1 MFDGCAGARRKNC
14 TFVTNSMIM
23 TENSLYDKKS
33 IRAITGKTADFT
45 EVAKDCVAFAN
56 AQGGRIEFGIED
68 GESLPAASQTVEESL
83 TVNLVNK
90 ISGLTNNVVLSAEVE
105 KRHNGGEIL
114 VLHVFRS
121 TSIAMTSTG
130 KIYIRIGDCSV
141 PVTSSEDIVR
151 LAADKNSFS
160 WEDALSQYDWQK
172 ADSVKLN
179 KLLAEIKASDR
190 VSRFVKD
197 KEIKEILDYFYL
209 TDPESDKMTNLG
221 VLFIGQTTQRGRLNN
236 APVVQ
241 CIKYDEYGEKVNK
254 WVWDDY
260 RMNPQELID
269 SIWESVPEWTE
280 SYEISD
286 GMRRKNIP
294 AYEEEVIREILCNS
308 LVHRPYTIRGD
319 IFVNIYPDRIEV
331 VNPGQLPLGIT
342 PENILHKTYKRNEHL
357 ANICYVLHL
366 MEREGSGYDKMYELQ
381 LSLGKSVP
389 KVIEGDDYVKAV
401 IERRIRSVDALK
413 LMQEAKEK
421 FPLKQKALICL
432 GFIAQYGP
440 VSGSE
445 LVKMLDLSGSDS
457 LRAWLN
463 PLLDNGLV
471 ESTGEN
477 TNGKKYFVAGNI
489 NSLTGKKTHRQ
500 IKNEFIRDAIMQD
513 IIEHQEVSIA
523 EVADRLSTL
532 ASYDILRRIILSLV
546 QEGKLIQRGK
556 GRWVRFTPNDK

>member
-1 MFDGCAGARRKNC
+1 
-14 TFVTNSMIM
+14 MI
-23 TENSLYDKKS
+23 ENSLYDRKS
-33 IRAITGKTADFT
+33 IRAITGKTADFP

-56 AQGGRIEFGIED
+56 AQGGKIEFGIED
-68 GESLPAASQTVEESL
+68 DETLPPASQMIYEKLAVE
-83 TVNLVNK
+83 LVNK
-90 ISGLTNNVVLSAEVE
+90 IAGLTNNVVVNAEIE
-105 KRHNGGEIL
+105 TKNNGGDVL
-114 VLHVFRS
+114 VLHIYRS
-121 TSIAMTSTG
+121 SAIAMTSSG
-130 KIYIRIGDCSV
+130 KIFIRIGDNSV

-151 LAADKNSFS
+151 LATDKNSFS

-172 ADSVKLN
+172 ADSGKLD
-179 KLLAEIKASDR
+179 KLITDIRSSDR
-190 VSRFVKD
+190 VSKFIRD
-197 KEIKEILDYFYL
+197 KETKEILDYFFL
-209 TDPESDKMTNLG
+209 TDPDSDRMTNLG
-221 VLFIGQTTQRGRLNN
+221 VLFIGEATQRGRLSN
-236 APVVQ
+236 APIVQ

-254 WVWDDY
+254 WLWDDY

-269 SIWESVPEWTE
+269 SIWKTVPEWTE
-280 SYEISD
+280 SYEISE

-294 AYEEEVIREILCNS
+294 AYEEAVIREILCNA

-319 IFVNIYPDRIEV
+319 IFINIYPDRIEV
-331 VNPGQLPLGIT
+331 VNPGQLPLGVT

-401 IERRIRSVDALK
+401 VERRIRSVDALK

-421 FPLKQKALICL
+421 FPLKQKAVICL

-445 LVKMLDLSGSDS
+445 LVRMLDLSGSDT

-471 ESTGEN
+471 EATAEN
-477 TNGKKYFVAGNI
+477 TNGKKYFVVESI
-489 NSLTGKKTHRQ
+489 RSLVDKKTPRQ
-500 IKNEFIRDAIMQD
+500 IKAEQIRGAVMQD
-513 IIEHQEVSIA
+513 IREHKDVSIA
-523 EVADRLSTL
+523 EVSERLEGNLSTKVVRKYMVEL
-532 ASYDILRRIILSLV
+532 LEDGYIRQS
-546 QEGKLIQRGK
+546 GK
-556 GRWVRFTPNDK
+556 GRWTRFILNE

>member
-1 MFDGCAGARRKNC
+1 
-14 TFVTNSMIM
+14 MI
-23 TENSLYDKKS
+23 ENSLYDRKS
-33 IRAITGKTADFT
+33 IRAITGKTADFP

-56 AQGGRIEFGIED
+56 AQGGKIEFGIED
-68 GESLPAASQTVEESL
+68 DETLPPASQMIDEKLAVE
-83 TVNLVNK
+83 LVNK
-90 ISGLTNNVVLSAEVE
+90 IAGLTNNVVVNAEIE
-105 KRHNGGEIL
+105 TKNNGGDVL
-114 VLHVFRS
+114 VLHIYRS
-121 TSIAMTSTG
+121 SAIAMTSSG
-130 KIYIRIGDCSV
+130 KIFIIIGDNSV

-151 LAADKNSFS
+151 LATDKNSFS

-172 ADSVKLN
+172 ADSGKLD
-179 KLLAEIKASDR
+179 KLITDIRSSDR
-190 VSRFVKD
+190 VSKFIRD
-197 KEIKEILDYFYL
+197 KETKEILDYFFL
-209 TDPESDKMTNLG
+209 TDPDSDRMTNLG
-221 VLFIGQTTQRGRLNN
+221 VLFIGEATQRGRLSN
-236 APVVQ
+236 APIVQ

-254 WVWDDY
+254 WLWDDY

-269 SIWESVPEWTE
+269 SIWKTVPEWTE
-280 SYEISD
+280 SYEISE

-294 AYEEEVIREILCNS
+294 AYEEAVIREILCNA

-319 IFVNIYPDRIEV
+319 IFINIYPDRIEV
-331 VNPGQLPLGIT
+331 VNPGQLPLGVT

-401 IERRIRSVDALK
+401 VERRIRSVDALK

-421 FPLKQKALICL
+421 FPLKQKAVICL

-445 LVKMLDLSGSDS
+445 LVRMLDLSGSDT

-471 ESTGEN
+471 EATAEN
-477 TNGKKYFVAGNI
+477 TNGKKYFVVESI
-489 NSLTGKKTHRQ
+489 RSLVDKKTPRQ
-500 IKNEFIRDAIMQD
+500 IKAEQIRGAVMQD
-513 IIEHQEVSIA
+513 IREHKDVSIA
-523 EVADRLSTL
+523 EVSERLEGNLSTKVVRKYMVEL
-532 ASYDILRRIILSLV
+532 LEDGYIRQS
-546 QEGKLIQRGK
+546 GK
-556 GRWVRFTPNDK
+556 GRWTRFILNE

>member
-1 MFDGCAGARRKNC
+1 
-14 TFVTNSMIM
+14 MI
-23 TENSLYDKKS
+23 ENSLYDKKS
-33 IRAITGKTADFT
+33 IRAITGKTADFP

-56 AQGGRIEFGIED
+56 AQGGKIEDGIED
-68 GESLPAASQTVEESL
+68 GDTLPPVSQVIDEKL
-83 TVNLVNK
+83 PVDLVNK
-90 ISGLTNNVVLSAEVE
+90 IAGLTNNVVINAEIE
-105 KRHNGGEIL
+105 KKHNGGEVI
-114 VLHVFRS
+114 VLHIFRS
-121 TSIAMTSTG
+121 SAIAMTSSG
-130 KIYIRIGDCSV
+130 KIFIRIGDNSV

-172 ADSVKLN
+172 ADSAKLD
-179 KLLAEIKASDR
+179 KLISDIKASDR
-190 VSRFVKD
+190 VSKFIKD
-197 KEIKEILDYFYL
+197 KETKEILDYFFL

-221 VLFIGQTTQRGRLNN
+221 VLFIGEAAQRGRLSN
-236 APVVQ
+236 APIVQ

-254 WVWDDY
+254 WLWDDY

-269 SIWESVPEWTE
+269 SIWETVPEWTE

-286 GMRRKNIP
+286 SMRRKNIP
-294 AYEEEVIREILCNS
+294 AYEETVIREILCNA

-331 VNPGQLPLGIT
+331 VNPGQLPLGVT

-389 KVIEGDDYVKAV
+389 KVIEGDDFVKAV
-401 IERRIRSVDALK
+401 VERRIRSIDALK
-413 LMQEAKEK
+413 LMQEVKEK

-440 VSGSE
+440 VSGAE
-445 LVKMLDLSGSDS
+445 LVKMLDLSGSDA

-471 ESTGEN
+471 EATTEN
-477 TNGKKYFVAGNI
+477 TNGKKYFVVENI
-489 NSLTGKKTHRQ
+489 RSLAGKKTARQ
-500 IKNEFIRDAIMQD
+500 IKSEQIREAVMQD
-513 IIEHQEVSIA
+513 IRGHKDVSIA
-523 EVADRLSTL
+523 EVAERLSNV
-532 ASYDILRRIILSLV
+532 ASYMILRRTVLGLV
-546 QEGKLIQRGK
+546 EDGQLKQSGK
-556 GRWVRFTPNDK
+556 GRWIRFSCVDK

>member
-1 MFDGCAGARRKNC
+1 
-14 TFVTNSMIM
+14 MI
-23 TENSLYDKKS
+23 ENSLYDRKS
-33 IRAITGKTADFT
+33 IRAITGKTADFP

-56 AQGGRIEFGIED
+56 AQGGKIEFGIED
-68 GESLPAASQTVEESL
+68 DETLPPASQMIDEKLAVE
-83 TVNLVNK
+83 LVNK
-90 ISGLTNNVVLSAEVE
+90 IAGLTNNVVVNTEIE
-105 KRHNGGEIL
+105 TKNNGGDVL
-114 VLHVFRS
+114 VLHIYRS
-121 TSIAMTSTG
+121 SAIAMTSSG
-130 KIYIRIGDCSV
+130 KIFIRIGDNSV

-151 LAADKNSFS
+151 LATDKNSFS

-172 ADSVKLN
+172 ADSGKLD
-179 KLLAEIKASDR
+179 KLITDIRSSDR
-190 VSRFVKD
+190 VSKFIRD
-197 KEIKEILDYFYL
+197 KETKEILDYFFL
-209 TDPESDKMTNLG
+209 TDPDSDRMTNLG
-221 VLFIGQTTQRGRLNN
+221 VLFIGEATQRGRLSN
-236 APVVQ
+236 APIVQ

-254 WVWDDY
+254 WLWDDY

-269 SIWESVPEWTE
+269 SIWKTVPEWTE
-280 SYEISD
+280 SYEISE

-294 AYEEEVIREILCNS
+294 AYEEAVIREILCNA

-319 IFVNIYPDRIEV
+319 IFINIYPDRIEV
-331 VNPGQLPLGIT
+331 VNPGQLPLGVT

-401 IERRIRSVDALK
+401 VERRIRSVDALK

-421 FPLKQKALICL
+421 FPLKQKAVICL

-445 LVKMLDLSGSDS
+445 LVRMLDLSGSDT

-471 ESTGEN
+471 EATAEN
-477 TNGKKYFVAGNI
+477 TNGKKYFVVESI
-489 NSLTGKKTHRQ
+489 RSLVDKKTPRQ
-500 IKNEFIRDAIMQD
+500 IKAEQIRGAVMQD
-513 IIEHQEVSIA
+513 IREHKDVSIA
-523 EVADRLSTL
+523 EVSERLEGNLSTKVVRKYMVEL
-532 ASYDILRRIILSLV
+532 LEDGYIRQS
-546 QEGKLIQRGK
+546 GK
-556 GRWVRFTPNDK
+556 GRWTRFILNE

>member
-1 MFDGCAGARRKNC
+1 
-14 TFVTNSMIM
+14 MI
-23 TENSLYDKKS
+23 ENSLYDRKS
-33 IRAITGKTADFT
+33 IRAITGKTADFP

-56 AQGGRIEFGIED
+56 AQGGKIEFGIED
-68 GESLPAASQTVEESL
+68 DETLPPASQMIDEKLAVE
-83 TVNLVNK
+83 LVNK
-90 ISGLTNNVVLSAEVE
+90 IAGLTNNVVVNAEIE
-105 KRHNGGEIL
+105 TKNNGGDVL
-114 VLHVFRS
+114 VLHIYRS
-121 TSIAMTSTG
+121 SAIAMTSSG
-130 KIYIRIGDCSV
+130 KIFIRIGDNSV

-151 LAADKNSFS
+151 LATDKNSFS

-172 ADSVKLN
+172 ADSGKLD
-179 KLLAEIKASDR
+179 KLITDIRSSDR
-190 VSRFVKD
+190 VSKFIRD
-197 KEIKEILDYFYL
+197 KETKEILDYFFL
-209 TDPESDKMTNLG
+209 TDPDSDRMTNLG
-221 VLFIGQTTQRGRLNN
+221 VLFIGEATQRGRLSN
-236 APVVQ
+236 APIVQ

-254 WVWDDY
+254 WLWDDY

-269 SIWESVPEWTE
+269 SIWKTVPEWTE
-280 SYEISD
+280 SYEISE

-294 AYEEEVIREILCNS
+294 AYEEAVIREILCNA

-319 IFVNIYPDRIEV
+319 IFINIYPDRIEV
-331 VNPGQLPLGIT
+331 VNPGQLPLGVT

-401 IERRIRSVDALK
+401 VERRIRSVDALK

-421 FPLKQKALICL
+421 FPLKQKAVICL

-445 LVKMLDLSGSDS
+445 LVRMLDLSGSDT

-471 ESTGEN
+471 EATAEN
-477 TNGKKYFVAGNI
+477 TNGKKYFVVESI
-489 NSLTGKKTHRQ
+489 RSLVDKKTPRQ
-500 IKNEFIRDAIMQD
+500 IKAEQIRGAVMQD
-513 IIEHQEVSIA
+513 IREHKDVSIA
-523 EVADRLSTL
+523 EVSERFEGNLSTKVVRKYMVEL
-532 ASYDILRRIILSLV
+532 LEDGYIRQS
-546 QEGKLIQRGK
+546 GK
-556 GRWVRFTPNDK
+556 GRWTRFILNE

>member
-1 MFDGCAGARRKNC
+1 
-14 TFVTNSMIM
+14 MI
-23 TENSLYDKKS
+23 ENSLYDRKS
-33 IRAITGKTADFT
+33 IRAITGKTADFP

-56 AQGGRIEFGIED
+56 AQGGKIEFGIED
-68 GESLPAASQTVEESL
+68 DETLPPASQMIDEKLTVE
-83 TVNLVNK
+83 LVNK
-90 ISGLTNNVVLSAEVE
+90 IAGLTNNVVVNAEIE
-105 KRHNGGEIL
+105 TKNNGGDVL
-114 VLHVFRS
+114 VLHIYRS
-121 TSIAMTSTG
+121 SAIAMTSSG
-130 KIYIRIGDCSV
+130 KIFIRIGDNSV

-151 LAADKNSFS
+151 LATDKNCFS

-172 ADSVKLN
+172 ADSGKLD
-179 KLLAEIKASDR
+179 KLITDIRSSDR
-190 VSRFVKD
+190 VSKFIRD
-197 KEIKEILDYFYL
+197 KETKEILDYFFL
-209 TDPESDKMTNLG
+209 TDPDSDRMTNLG
-221 VLFIGQTTQRGRLNN
+221 VLFIGEATQRGRLSN
-236 APVVQ
+236 APIVQ

-254 WVWDDY
+254 WLWDDY

-269 SIWESVPEWTE
+269 SIWKTVPEWTE
-280 SYEISD
+280 SYEISE

-294 AYEEEVIREILCNS
+294 AYEEAVIREILCNA

-319 IFVNIYPDRIEV
+319 IFINIYPDRIEV
-331 VNPGQLPLGIT
+331 VNPGQLPLGVT

-401 IERRIRSVDALK
+401 VERRIRSVDALK

-421 FPLKQKALICL
+421 FPLKQKAAICL

-445 LVKMLDLSGSDS
+445 LVRMLDLSGSDT

-471 ESTGEN
+471 EATAEN
-477 TNGKKYFVAGNI
+477 TNGKKYFVVESI
-489 NSLTGKKTHRQ
+489 RSLVDKKTPRQ
-500 IKNEFIRDAIMQD
+500 IKAEQIRGAVMQD
-513 IIEHQEVSIA
+513 IREHKDVSIA
-523 EVADRLSTL
+523 EVSERLEGNLSTKVVRKYMVEL
-532 ASYDILRRIILSLV
+532 LEDGYIRQS
-546 QEGKLIQRGK
+546 GK
-556 GRWVRFTPNDK
+556 GRWTRFILNE

>member
-1 MFDGCAGARRKNC
+1 
-14 TFVTNSMIM
+14 MI
-23 TENSLYDKKS
+23 ENSLYDRKS
-33 IRAITGKTADFT
+33 IRAITGKTADFP

-56 AQGGRIEFGIED
+56 AQGGKIEFGIED
-68 GESLPAASQTVEESL
+68 DETLPPASQMIDEKLAVE
-83 TVNLVNK
+83 LVNK
-90 ISGLTNNVVLSAEVE
+90 IAGLTNNVVVNTEIE
-105 KRHNGGEIL
+105 TKNNGGDVL
-114 VLHVFRS
+114 VLHIYRS
-121 TSIAMTSTG
+121 SAIAMTSSG
-130 KIYIRIGDCSV
+130 KIFIRIGDNSV

-151 LAADKNSFS
+151 LATDKNSFS

-172 ADSVKLN
+172 ADSGKLD
-179 KLLAEIKASDR
+179 KLITDIRSSDR
-190 VSRFVKD
+190 VSKFIRD
-197 KEIKEILDYFYL
+197 KETKEILDYFFL
-209 TDPESDKMTNLG
+209 TDPDSDRMTNLG
-221 VLFIGQTTQRGRLNN
+221 VLFIGEATQRGRLSN
-236 APVVQ
+236 APIVQ

-254 WVWDDY
+254 WLWDDY

-269 SIWESVPEWTE
+269 SIWKTVPEWTE
-280 SYEISD
+280 SYEISE

-294 AYEEEVIREILCNS
+294 AYEEAVIREILCNA

-319 IFVNIYPDRIEV
+319 IFINLYPDRIEV
-331 VNPGQLPLGIT
+331 VNPGQLPLGVT

-401 IERRIRSVDALK
+401 VERRIRSVDALK

-421 FPLKQKALICL
+421 FPLKQKAVICL

-445 LVKMLDLSGSDS
+445 LVRMLDLSGSDT

-471 ESTGEN
+471 EATAEN
-477 TNGKKYFVAGNI
+477 TNGKKYFVVESI
-489 NSLTGKKTHRQ
+489 RSLVDKKTPRQ
-500 IKNEFIRDAIMQD
+500 IKAEQIRGAVMQD
-513 IIEHQEVSIA
+513 IREHKDVSIA
-523 EVADRLSTL
+523 EVSERLEGNLSTKVVRKYMVEL
-532 ASYDILRRIILSLV
+532 LEDGYIRQS
-546 QEGKLIQRGK
+546 GK
-556 GRWVRFTPNDK
+556 GRWTRFILNE

>member
-1 MFDGCAGARRKNC
+1 
-14 TFVTNSMIM
+14 MI
-23 TENSLYDKKS
+23 ENSLYDRKS
-33 IRAITGKTADFT
+33 IRAITGKTADFP

-56 AQGGRIEFGIED
+56 AQGGKIEFGVED
-68 GESLPAASQTVEESL
+68 DETLPPASQMIDEKLAVE
-83 TVNLVNK
+83 LVNK
-90 ISGLTNNVVLSAEVE
+90 IAGLTNNVVVNAEIE
-105 KRHNGGEIL
+105 TKNNGGDVL
-114 VLHVFRS
+114 VLHIYRS
-121 TSIAMTSTG
+121 SAIAMTSSG
-130 KIYIRIGDCSV
+130 KIFIRIGDNSV

-151 LAADKNSFS
+151 LATDKNSFS

-172 ADSVKLN
+172 ADSGKLD
-179 KLLAEIKASDR
+179 KLITDIRSSDR
-190 VSRFVKD
+190 VSKFIRD
-197 KEIKEILDYFYL
+197 KETKEILDYFFL
-209 TDPESDKMTNLG
+209 TDPDSDRMTNLG
-221 VLFIGQTTQRGRLNN
+221 VLFIGEATQRGRLSN
-236 APVVQ
+236 APIVQ

-254 WVWDDY
+254 WLWDDY

-269 SIWESVPEWTE
+269 SIWKTVPEWTE
-280 SYEISD
+280 SYEISE

-294 AYEEEVIREILCNS
+294 AYEEAVIREILCNA

-319 IFVNIYPDRIEV
+319 IFINIYPDRIEV
-331 VNPGQLPLGIT
+331 VNPGQLPLGVT

-401 IERRIRSVDALK
+401 VERRIRSVDALK

-421 FPLKQKALICL
+421 FPLKQKAVICL

-445 LVKMLDLSGSDS
+445 LVRMLDLSGSDT

-471 ESTGEN
+471 EATAEN
-477 TNGKKYFVAGNI
+477 TNGKKYFVVESI
-489 NSLTGKKTHRQ
+489 RSLVDKKTPRQ
-500 IKNEFIRDAIMQD
+500 IKAEQIRGAVMQD
-513 IIEHQEVSIA
+513 IREHKDVSIA
-523 EVADRLSTL
+523 EVPERLEGNLSTKVVRKYMVEL
-532 ASYDILRRIILSLV
+532 LEDGYIRQS
-546 QEGKLIQRGK
+546 GK
-556 GRWVRFTPNDK
+556 GRWTRFILNE

>member
-1 MFDGCAGARRKNC
+1 
-14 TFVTNSMIM
+14 MI
-23 TENSLYDKKS
+23 ENSLYDRKS
-33 IRAITGKTADFT
+33 IRAITGKTADFP

-56 AQGGRIEFGIED
+56 AQGGKIEFGIED
-68 GESLPAASQTVEESL
+68 DETLPPASQMIDEKLAVE
-83 TVNLVNK
+83 LVNK
-90 ISGLTNNVVLSAEVE
+90 IAGLTNNVVVNAEIE
-105 KRHNGGEIL
+105 TKNNGGDVLIL
-114 VLHVFRS
+114 HIYRS
-121 TSIAMTSTG
+121 SAIAMTSSG
-130 KIYIRIGDCSV
+130 KIFIRIGDNSV

-151 LAADKNSFS
+151 LATDKNSFS

-172 ADSVKLN
+172 ADSGKLD
-179 KLLAEIKASDR
+179 KLITDIRSSDR
-190 VSRFVKD
+190 VSKFIRD
-197 KEIKEILDYFYL
+197 KETKEILDYFFL
-209 TDPESDKMTNLG
+209 TDPDSDRMTNLG
-221 VLFIGQTTQRGRLNN
+221 VLFIGEATQRGRLSN
-236 APVVQ
+236 APIVQ

-254 WVWDDY
+254 WLWDDY

-269 SIWESVPEWTE
+269 SIWKTVPEWTE
-280 SYEISD
+280 SYEISE

-294 AYEEEVIREILCNS
+294 AYEEAVIREILCNA

-319 IFVNIYPDRIEV
+319 IFINIYPDRIEV
-331 VNPGQLPLGIT
+331 VNPGQLPLGVT

-401 IERRIRSVDALK
+401 VERRIRSVDALK

-421 FPLKQKALICL
+421 FPLKQKAVICL

-445 LVKMLDLSGSDS
+445 LVRMLDLSGSDT

-471 ESTGEN
+471 EATAEN
-477 TNGKKYFVAGNI
+477 TNGKKYFVVESI
-489 NSLTGKKTHRQ
+489 RSLVDKKTPRQ
-500 IKNEFIRDAIMQD
+500 IKAEQIRGAVMQD
-513 IIEHQEVSIA
+513 IREHKDVSIA
-523 EVADRLSTL
+523 EVSERLEGNLSTKVVRKYMVEL
-532 ASYDILRRIILSLV
+532 LEDGYIRQS
-546 QEGKLIQRGK
+546 GK
-556 GRWVRFTPNDK
+556 GRWTRFILNE

>member
-1 MFDGCAGARRKNC
+1 
-14 TFVTNSMIM
+14 MI
-23 TENSLYDKKS
+23 ENSLYDRKS
-33 IRAITGKTADFT
+33 IRAITGKTADFP

-56 AQGGRIEFGIED
+56 AQGGKIEFGIED
-68 GESLPAASQTVEESL
+68 DETLPPASQMIDEKLAVE
-83 TVNLVNK
+83 LVNK
-90 ISGLTNNVVLSAEVE
+90 IAGLTNNVVVNAEIE
-105 KRHNGGEIL
+105 TKNNGGDVL
-114 VLHVFRS
+114 VLHIYRS
-121 TSIAMTSTG
+121 SAIAMTSSG
-130 KIYIRIGDCSV
+130 KIFIRIGDNSV

-151 LAADKNSFS
+151 LATDKNSFS

-172 ADSVKLN
+172 ADSGKLD
-179 KLLAEIKASDR
+179 KLITDIRSSDR
-190 VSRFVKD
+190 VSKFIRD
-197 KEIKEILDYFYL
+197 KETKEILDYFFL
-209 TDPESDKMTNLG
+209 TDPDSDKMTNLG
-221 VLFIGQTTQRGRLNN
+221 VLFIGEATQRGRLSN
-236 APVVQ
+236 APIVQ

-254 WVWDDY
+254 WLWDDY

-269 SIWESVPEWTE
+269 SIWKTIPEWTE
-280 SYEISD
+280 SYEISE

-294 AYEEEVIREILCNS
+294 AYEEAVIREILCNA

-319 IFVNIYPDRIEV
+319 IFINIYPDRIEV
-331 VNPGQLPLGIT
+331 VNPGQLPLGVT

-401 IERRIRSVDALK
+401 VERRIRSVDALK

-421 FPLKQKALICL
+421 FPLKQKAVICL

-445 LVKMLDLSGSDS
+445 LVRMLDLSGSDT

-471 ESTGEN
+471 EATAEN
-477 TNGKKYFVAGNI
+477 TNGKKYFVVESI
-489 NSLTGKKTHRQ
+489 RSLVDKKTPRQ
-500 IKNEFIRDAIMQD
+500 IKAEQIRGAVMQD
-513 IIEHQEVSIA
+513 IREHKDVSIA
-523 EVADRLSTL
+523 EVSERLEGNLSTKVVRKYMVEL
-532 ASYDILRRIILSLV
+532 LEDGYIRQS
-546 QEGKLIQRGK
+546 GK
-556 GRWVRFTPNDK
+556 GRWTRFILNE

>member
-1 MFDGCAGARRKNC
+1 
-14 TFVTNSMIM
+14 MI
-23 TENSLYDKKS
+23 ENSLYDRKS
-33 IRAITGKTADFT
+33 IRAITGKTADFP

-56 AQGGRIEFGIED
+56 AQGGKIEFGVED
-68 GESLPAASQTVEESL
+68 DETLPPASQMIDEKLAVE
-83 TVNLVNK
+83 LVNK
-90 ISGLTNNVVLSAEVE
+90 IAGLTNNVVVNTEIE
-105 KRHNGGEIL
+105 TKNNGGDVL
-114 VLHVFRS
+114 VLHIYRS
-121 TSIAMTSTG
+121 SAIAMTSSG
-130 KIYIRIGDCSV
+130 KIFIRIGDNSV

-172 ADSVKLN
+172 ADSVKLD
-179 KLLAEIKASDR
+179 KLIADIRSSDR
-190 VSRFVKD
+190 VSKFIRD
-197 KEIKEILDYFYL
+197 KETKEILDYFFL
-209 TDPESDKMTNLG
+209 TDPDSDRMTNLG
-221 VLFIGQTTQRGRLNN
+221 VLFLGEAAQRGRLSN
-236 APVVQ
+236 APIVQ

-254 WVWDDY
+254 WLWDDY

-269 SIWESVPEWTE
+269 SIWETVPEWTE

-294 AYEEEVIREILCNS
+294 AYEEAVIREILCNA

-319 IFVNIYPDRIEV
+319 IFINIYPDRIEV
-331 VNPGQLPLGIT
+331 VNPGQLPLGVT

-401 IERRIRSVDALK
+401 VERRIRSVDALK
-413 LMQEAKEK
+413 LMQEVKEK
-421 FPLKQKALICL
+421 FPLKQKAVICL

-445 LVKMLDLSGSDS
+445 LVRMLDLSGSDA

-471 ESTGEN
+471 EATAEN
-477 TNGKKYFVAGNI
+477 TNGKKYFVVENI
-489 NSLTGKKTHRQ
+489 RSLVGRKTPRQ
-500 IKNEFIRDAIMQD
+500 IKAEQIRGAVMQD
-513 IIEHQEVSIA
+513 IREHKDVSIVEVS
-523 EVADRLSTL
+523 ERLEGNLSTKVVRKYMVEL
-532 ASYDILRRIILSLV
+532 LEDGYIRQS
-546 QEGKLIQRGK
+546 GK
-556 GRWVRFTPNDK
+556 GRWTRFILNE

>member
-1 MFDGCAGARRKNC
+1 
-14 TFVTNSMIM
+14 MI
-23 TENSLYDKKS
+23 ENSLYDRKS
-33 IRAITGKTADFT
+33 IRAITGKTADFP

-56 AQGGRIEFGIED
+56 AQGGKIEFGVED
-68 GESLPAASQTVEESL
+68 DETLPPASQVIDEKLAVE
-83 TVNLVNK
+83 LVNK
-90 ISGLTNNVVLSAEVE
+90 IAGLTNNVGVNAEIETKNNSGDV
-105 KRHNGGEIL
+105 L
-114 VLHVFRS
+114 VLHIYRS
-121 TSIAMTSTG
+121 SAIAMTSSG
-130 KIYIRIGDCSV
+130 KIFIRIGDSSV

-172 ADSVKLN
+172 ADSVKSD
-179 KLLAEIKASDR
+179 KLIADIRSSDR
-190 VSRFVKD
+190 VSKFIRD
-197 KEIKEILDYFYL
+197 KETKEILDYFFL
-209 TDPESDKMTNLG
+209 TDPDSDRMTNLG
-221 VLFIGQTTQRGRLNN
+221 VLFIGEAAQRGRLSN
-236 APVVQ
+236 APIVQ

-254 WVWDDY
+254 WLWDDY

-269 SIWESVPEWTE
+269 SIWETVPEWTE

-294 AYEEEVIREILCNS
+294 AYEEAVIREILCNA

-319 IFVNIYPDRIEV
+319 IFINIYPDRIEV
-331 VNPGQLPLGIT
+331 VNPGQLPLGVT

-401 IERRIRSVDALK
+401 VERRIRSVDALK
-413 LMQEAKEK
+413 LMQEVKEK
-421 FPLKQKALICL
+421 FPLKQKAVICL

-445 LVKMLDLSGSDS
+445 LVRMLDLSGSDT

-471 ESTGEN
+471 EATAEN
-477 TNGKKYFVAGNI
+477 TNGKKYFVVENI
-489 NSLTGKKTHRQ
+489 RSLAGKKTPRQ
-500 IKNEFIRDAIMQD
+500 IKSEQIRNAVMQD
-513 IIEHQEVSIA
+513 IREHKDVSIA
-523 EVADRLSTL
+523 EVSERLEGNLSTKVVRKYMVEL
-532 ASYDILRRIILSLV
+532 LEDGYIRQS
-546 QEGKLIQRGK
+546 GK
-556 GRWVRFTPNDK
+556 GRWTRFILNE

>member
-1 MFDGCAGARRKNC
+1 
-14 TFVTNSMIM
+14 MI
-23 TENSLYDKKS
+23 ENSLYDRKS
-33 IRAITGKTADFT
+33 IRAITGKTADFP

-56 AQGGRIEFGIED
+56 AQGGKIEFGVED
-68 GESLPAASQTVEESL
+68 DETLPPASQMIDEKLAVE
-83 TVNLVNK
+83 LVNK
-90 ISGLTNNVVLSAEVE
+90 IAGLTNNVVVNAEIE
-105 KRHNGGEIL
+105 TKNNGGDVL
-114 VLHVFRS
+114 VLHIYRS
-121 TSIAMTSTG
+121 SAIAMTSSG
-130 KIYIRIGDCSV
+130 KIFIRIGDNSV

-151 LAADKNSFS
+151 LATDKNSFS

-172 ADSVKLN
+172 ADSGKLD
-179 KLLAEIKASDR
+179 KLITDIRSSDR
-190 VSRFVKD
+190 VSKFIRD
-197 KEIKEILDYFYL
+197 KETKEILDYFFL
-209 TDPESDKMTNLG
+209 TDPDSDRMTNLG
-221 VLFIGQTTQRGRLNN
+221 VLFIGEATQRGRLSN
-236 APVVQ
+236 APIVQ

-254 WVWDDY
+254 WLWDDY

-269 SIWESVPEWTE
+269 SIWKTVPEWTE
-280 SYEISD
+280 SYEISE

-294 AYEEEVIREILCNS
+294 AYEEAVIREILCNA

-319 IFVNIYPDRIEV
+319 IFINIYPDRIEV
-331 VNPGQLPLGIT
+331 VNPGQLPLGVT

-401 IERRIRSVDALK
+401 VERRIRSVDALK

-421 FPLKQKALICL
+421 FPLKQKAVICL

-445 LVKMLDLSGSDS
+445 LVRMLDLSGSDT

-471 ESTGEN
+471 EATAEN
-477 TNGKKYFVAGNI
+477 TNGKKYFVVESI
-489 NSLTGKKTHRQ
+489 RSLVDKKTPRQ
-500 IKNEFIRDAIMQD
+500 IKAEQIRGAVMQD
-513 IIEHQEVSIA
+513 IREHKDVSIA
-523 EVADRLSTL
+523 EVSERLEGNLSTKVVRKYMVEL
-532 ASYDILRRIILSLV
+532 LEDGYIRQS
-546 QEGKLIQRGK
+546 GK
-556 GRWVRFTPNDK
+556 GRWTRFILNE

>member
-1 MFDGCAGARRKNC
+1 
-14 TFVTNSMIM
+14 MI
-23 TENSLYDKKS
+23 ENSLYDRKS
-33 IRAITGKTADFT
+33 IRAITGKTADFP

-56 AQGGRIEFGIED
+56 AQGGKIEFGIED
-68 GESLPAASQTVEESL
+68 DETLPPASQMIDEKLAVE
-83 TVNLVNK
+83 LVNK
-90 ISGLTNNVVLSAEVE
+90 IAGLTNNVVVNAEIE
-105 KRHNGGEIL
+105 TKNNGGDVL
-114 VLHVFRS
+114 VLHIYRS
-121 TSIAMTSTG
+121 SAIAMTSSG
-130 KIYIRIGDCSV
+130 KIFIRIGDNSV

-151 LAADKNSFS
+151 LATDKNSFS

-172 ADSVKLN
+172 ADSGKLD
-179 KLLAEIKASDR
+179 KLITDIRSSDR
-190 VSRFVKD
+190 VSKFIRD
-197 KEIKEILDYFYL
+197 KETKEILDYFFL
-209 TDPESDKMTNLG
+209 TDPDSDRMTNLG
-221 VLFIGQTTQRGRLNN
+221 VLFIGEATQRGRLSN
-236 APVVQ
+236 APIVQ

-254 WVWDDY
+254 WLWDDY

-269 SIWESVPEWTE
+269 SIWKTVPEWTE
-280 SYEISD
+280 SYEISE

-294 AYEEEVIREILCNS
+294 AYEEAVIREILCNA

-319 IFVNIYPDRIEV
+319 IFINIYPDRIEV
-331 VNPGQLPLGIT
+331 VNPGQLPLGVT

-401 IERRIRSVDALK
+401 VERRIRSVDALK

-421 FPLKQKALICL
+421 FPLKQKAVICL

-445 LVKMLDLSGSDS
+445 LVRMLDLSGSDT

-471 ESTGEN
+471 EATAEN
-477 TNGKKYFVAGNI
+477 TNGKKYFVVESI
-489 NSLTGKKTHRQ
+489 RSLVDKKTPRQ
-500 IKNEFIRDAIMQD
+500 IKAEQIRGAVMQD
-513 IIEHQEVSIA
+513 IREHKDVSIA
-523 EVADRLSTL
+523 EVSERLEGNLSTKVVRKYMVEL
-532 ASYDILRRIILSLV
+532 LEDGYIRQS
-546 QEGKLIQRGK
+546 GK
-556 GRWVRFTPNDK
+556 GRWTRFILNE